1 MNKWLKMGQGKGQM
15 APLHH
20 SSDITDVEDM
30 KGSGDLS
37 NTDKPIR
44 LGFWV
49 LVVGFGCFMLWSAF
63 APLDEGVSAQASVS
77 IESKRKTIQH
87 LSGGVVHNVLVKEG
101 QMVKAGDILVEL
113 DEGLSKANFESIR
126 QNYMGQRASESRLLA
141 EQSGVERINFHPDL
155 LKSASDPLVM
165 QHMQS
170 QNLLF
175 QSRRAALQAE
185 MQAGEEN
192 LGGLKAQFDSTTSML
207 ENRRNQASLQE
218 QQIKS
223 LKELAA
229 DGYAPRNQVL
239 QLEQAQSEL
248 RSLMA
253 DLQGNLNRIQR
264 SIAEIHQRLTQRKQE
279 YLKEVSQQL
288 ADVRREVQ
296 SGQDKLK
303 AVTEELA
310 RTQVKSPVDGQV
322 VGMQVSSVGGV
333 VTPGQRLMDVVP
345 NGEPLVVDAKIPPHI
360 IDKVFAGEAVEVRF
374 STFANSPQWV
384 LDAKLMSVS
393 KDVISEQTA
402 MGVQSYYL
410 ARAAISEEGLNV
422 LGKRVLQP
430 GMPAEVLI
438 KTGERSLLTYLLH
451 PLTKRLAAS
460 MKEE

>member
-20 SSDITDVEDM
+20 STDITDVEDL
-30 KGSGDLS
+30 KNSGELS

-44 LGFWV
+44 MGCWV
-49 LVVGFGCFMLWSAF
+49 LVVGFGGFMLWSAF
-63 APLDEGVSAQASVS
+63 APLDEGVSAPASVS

-101 QMVKAGDILVEL
+101 QMVRAGDVLVEL

-141 EQSGVERINFHPDL
+141 EQSGAERINFHPDL
-155 LKSASDPLVM
+155 LKAASDPLVM

-175 QSRRAALQAE
+175 QSRRSALQAE

-192 LGGLKAQFDSTTSML
+192 LGGLKAQFESMTQML
-207 ENRRNQASLQE
+207 ENRKNQATLQE

-223 LKELAA
+223 IKELAA
-229 DGYAPRNQVL
+229 DGYAPKNQVL

-248 RSLMA
+248 RSVMA

-264 SIAEIHQRLTQRKQE
+264 SMAEVHQRLAQRKQE

-303 AVTEELA
+303 AVGEELA

-345 NGEPLVVDAKIPPHI
+345 NGEALLLDAMIPPHI
-360 IDKVFAGEAVEVRF
+360 IDKVFMGESVEVRF
-374 STFANSPQWV
+374 STFANSPGLV
-384 LDAKLMSVS
+384 LDAKLVSVS
-393 KDVISEQTA
+393 KDVISEQTP

-410 ARAAISEEGLNV
+410 ARAAITEDGIKS

>member
-1 MNKWLKMGQGKGQM
+1 
-15 APLHH
+15 
-20 SSDITDVEDM
+20 
-30 KGSGDLS
+30 
-37 NTDKPIR
+37 
-44 LGFWV
+44 
-49 LVVGFGCFMLWSAF
+49 
-63 APLDEGVSAQASVS
+63 
-77 IESKRKTIQH
+77 
-87 LSGGVVHNVLVKEG
+87 
-101 QMVKAGDILVEL
+101 VEL

-141 EQSGVERINFHPDL
+141 EQSGAERINFHRDL
-155 LKSASDPLVM
+155 LKAASDPLVM

-175 QSRRAALQAE
+175 QSRRSALQAE

-192 LGGLKAQFDSTTSML
+192 LGGLKAQFESMTQML
-207 ENRRNQASLQE
+207 ENRKNQATLQE

-223 LKELAA
+223 IKELAA
-229 DGYAPRNQVL
+229 DGYAPKNQVL

-248 RSLMA
+248 RSVMA

-264 SIAEIHQRLTQRKQE
+264 SMAEVHQRLAQRKQE

-303 AVTEELA
+303 AVGEELA

-345 NGEPLVVDAKIPPHI
+345 NGEALLLDAKIPPHI
-360 IDKVFAGEAVEVRF
+360 IDKVFMGEGVEVRF
-374 STFANSPQWV
+374 STFANSPGLV
-384 LDAKLMSVS
+384 LDAKLLSVS
-393 KDVISEQTA
+393 KDVISEQTP

-410 ARAAISEEGLNV
+410 ARAAITEDGMKS

>member
-1 MNKWLKMGQGKGQM
+1 MNKWLKLGPRKGQM
-15 APLHH
+15 APLH
-20 SSDITDVEDM
+20 SNTDITDVEDL
-30 KGSGDLS
+30 KSNNDFS
-37 NTDKPIR
+37 NTDQPIR
-44 LGFWV
+44 MGFWV
-49 LVVGFGCFMLWSAF
+49 LIVGFGCFMLWTAF
-63 APLDEGVSAQASVS
+63 APLDEGVSAAASVS

-87 LSGGVVHNVLVKEG
+87 MSGGVVHSVLVKEG
-101 QMVKAGDILVEL
+101 QMVKAGDVLVEL
-113 DEGLSKANFESIR
+113 DEGVSKANFEAVR

-141 EQSGVERINFHPDL
+141 EQSGADRINFHSDL
-155 LKSASDPLVM
+155 MTSASDPLVL

-170 QNLLF
+170 QTLLF
-175 QSRRAALQAE
+175 QSRKAALQAE

-192 LGGLKAQFDSTTSML
+192 LGGLKAQFESTTSML
-207 ENRRNQASLQE
+207 ENRKIQAALQE
-218 QQIKS
+218 QQIKAV
-223 LKELAA
+223 KELSLE
-229 DGYAPRNQVL
+229 GYAPKNQVL
-239 QLEQAQSEL
+239 QLEQSQSEL

-264 SIAEIHQRLTQRKQE
+264 SMAEVHQRLAQRKQE

-322 VGMQVSSVGGV
+322 VGMQVSSIGGV

-345 NGEPLVVDAKIPPHI
+345 NGEALVVDAKIPPHI

-374 STFANSPQWV
+374 STFANSPQLV
-384 LDAKLMSVS
+384 LDAKLVSVS

-410 ARAAISEEGLNV
+410 ARAAINEEGMKT

-451 PLTKRLAAS
+451 PLTKRIAAS